1 MIAIAFILVMG
12 LVIGLVTI
20 FGPATG
26 AAAAASA
33 SVPWWALS
41 AVLAAFV
48 AFFAGGIYV
57 GAALALLALLAG
69 FGLSDRPFWNF
80 IGEMIW
86 APSTNFVLVSV
97 PLFLL
102 MGEIML
108 RAGLSER
115 LYRSLNVWIGRL
127 PGGMLHTNIMACGVF
142 SAVAGSSVATAATMG
157 SVALPYFEKSHY
169 PPKLV
174 LGSLA
179 AGGALGNLIPPGITF
194 IIYGLLTET
203 SVGALYLAAIGPSIL
218 VVLLFTLV
226 ILYYSYKLK
235 LRGDR
240 SGAALNWKQRIA
252 SLTDLVPTA
261 LLIALVLG
269 TIYAGWATPTESA
282 ALGVAG
288 AIVLS
293 LVDRKLTWKMM
304 NESMRSTARTTSMIA
319 LILFGAYFLN
329 YILSALGIPQMLA
342 KFLTGLPLPGW
353 AIMLV
358 IIGFYLAL
366 GTFMEGM
373 SMVITTIPL
382 LFPVVMALGYDPIW
396 FGVVITML
404 VEIAMISP
412 PDGTVLYVLQGMRRQ
427 PGPITDVFAGVMP
440 FMLVYMLAIIVLM
453 LVPAI
458 ALWLPRTLM

>member
-1 MIAIAFILVMG
+1 MIAIVFIVIMSI
-12 LVIGLVTI
+12 VIGA
-20 FGPATG
+20 ATLLG
-26 AAAAASA
+26 GSSAAMASA
-33 SVPWWALS
+33 GAVPWWAMV
-41 AVLAAFV
+41 AVLVAFV
-48 AFFAGGIYV
+48 GFFAGGIYV
-57 GAALALLALLAG
+57 GAALSSLALLAG

-80 IGEMIW
+80 IGAMVW
-86 APSTNFVLVSV
+86 GPSTNFVLVSV

-115 LYRSLNVWIGRL
+115 LYRALNVWMGRL
-127 PGGMLHTNIMACGVF
+127 PGGLLHTNILACGVF

-169 PPKLV
+169 PPRLV

-194 IIYGLLTET
+194 IIYGLITET
-203 SVGALYLAAIGPSIL
+203 SVGALYIAAIGPSIL
-218 VVLLFTLV
+218 VVVLFILV
-226 ILYYSYKLK
+226 ILWYSVRLK
-235 LRGDR
+235 LRAEP
-240 SGAALNWKQRIA
+240 GALRATWRDKLA
-252 SLTDLVPTA
+252 SLSDLLPTA
-261 LLIALVLG
+261 LLIGLVLG
-269 TIYAGWATPTESA
+269 TIYAGVATPTESA

-288 AIVLS
+288 SLLLS
-293 LVDRKLTWKMM
+293 LVDRKLNWKMLS
-304 NESMRSTARTTSMIA
+304 ESMHATARTTSMIA

-329 YILSALGIPQMLA
+329 YVLSSLGVPQMLA
-342 KFLTGLPLPGW
+342 KFLTALPLPGW

-366 GTFMEGM
+366 GTFMEGL

-382 LFPVVMALGYDPIW
+382 LFPVVKALGYDPIW

-427 PGPITDVFAGVMP
+427 PGPITDVFTGVMP
-440 FMLVYMLAIIVLM
+440 FMFVYMLAIVILM
-453 LVPAI
+453 VFPSI
-458 ALWLPRTLM
+458 ALWLPSVLS

>member
-1 MIAIAFILVMG
+1 MIAVVFIVIMG
-12 LVIGLVTI
+12 VVIGALSL
-20 FGPATG
+20 FGPAG
-26 AAAAASA
+26 ASAAAAQ
-33 SVPWWALS
+33 VPWWALL
-41 AVLAAFV
+41 AVLLAFV
-48 AFFAGGIYV
+48 GFFAAGIYV
-57 GAALALLALLAG
+57 GVALGLLALLAG

-80 IGEMIW
+80 IGEMLW
-86 APSTNFVLVSV
+86 GPSTNFVLVSV

-115 LYRSLNVWIGRL
+115 LYRSLNVWMGRL
-127 PGGMLHTNIMACGVF
+127 PGGMLHTNIVSCGVF

-203 SVGALYLAAIGPSIL
+203 SVGALYLAALGPSLL
-218 VVLLFTLV
+218 VVLLFTAV
-226 ILYYSYKLK
+226 ILFYSWRLK
-235 LRGDR
+235 LQGG
-240 SGAALNWKQRIA
+240 GAAPNWRERIA
-252 SLTDLVPTA
+252 SLADLVPTA
-261 LLIALVLG
+261 LLIGLVLG

-288 AIVLS
+288 AVLLA

-304 NESMRSTARTTSMIA
+304 AESMTATARTTSMIA
-319 LILFGAYFLN
+319 LILLGAYMLN
-329 YILSALGIPQMLA
+329 YILSSLGIPQMLA
-342 KFLTGLPLPGW
+342 KFLTGLPLPDWG
-353 AIMLV
+353 IMLV

-382 LFPVVMALGYDPIW
+382 LFPVVKALGYDPIW

-427 PGPITDVFAGVMP
+427 PGPITDVFSGVVP
-440 FMLVYMLAIIVLM
+440 FMLVYMLAILVLM
-453 LVPAI
+453 VFPAI
-458 ALWLPRTLM
+458 ALWLPSVAM

>member
-1 MIAIAFILVMG
+1 MIAIVFIVIMAI
-12 LVIGLVTI
+12 VIGGASL
-20 FGPATG
+20 FGGADS
-26 AAAAASA
+26 AAALSA
-33 SVPWWALS
+33 TTVPWWALL
-41 AVLAAFV
+41 AVLAAF
-48 AFFAGGIYV
+48 AGFFAGGIYV
-57 GAALALLALLAG
+57 GAALSSLALLAG
-69 FGLSDRPFWNF
+69 FSLSDRPFWNF
-80 IGEMIW
+80 LGEMIW

-115 LYRSLNVWIGRL
+115 LYRGLNVWMGRL
-127 PGGMLHTNIMACGVF
+127 PGGLLHTNILACGVF

-194 IIYGLLTET
+194 IIYGLITET
-203 SVGALYLAAIGPSIL
+203 SVGALYIAAIGPSIM
-218 VVLLFTLV
+218 VVLLFVLV

-235 LRGDR
+235 LRADPYAMGVTWR
-240 SGAALNWKQRIA
+240 HKVA
-252 SLTDLVPTA
+252 SLSDLLPTT
-261 LLIALVLG
+261 LLIGLVLG
-269 TIYAGWATPTESA
+269 TIYAGLATPTESA

-288 AIVLS
+288 SLILA
-293 LVDRKLTWKMM
+293 LVDRKLNWKMIS
-304 NESMRSTARTTSMIA
+304 ESLHATARTTSMIA
-319 LILFGAYFLN
+319 LILFGAYVLN
-329 YILSALGIPQMLA
+329 YILSSLGVPQMLA

-366 GTFMEGM
+366 GTFMEGL
-373 SMVITTIPL
+373 SMVICTVPL
-382 LFPVVMALGYDPIW
+382 LFPVVTALGYDPIW

-427 PGPITDVFAGVMP
+427 PGPITDVFSGVMP
-440 FMLVYMLAIIVLM
+440 FMFVYMLAIVILM
-453 LVPAI
+453 VFPSI
-458 ALWLPRTLM
+458 ALWLPAVLS

>member
-1 MIAIAFILVMG
+1 MIAVVFIVVMAV
-12 LVIGLVTI
+12 VIGAASL
-20 FGPATG
+20 FGPAPAAG
-26 AAAAASA
+26 AAAATA
-33 SVPWWALS
+33 VPWWALV
-41 AVLAAFV
+41 AVLVAFV

-57 GAALALLALLAG
+57 GAALAVLSLLAG
-69 FGLSDRPFWNF
+69 FALSDRPFWNF
-80 IGEMIW
+80 IGDMLW
-86 APSTNFVLVSV
+86 GPSTNFVLVSV

-115 LYRSLNVWIGRL
+115 LYRALNTWTGRL
-127 PGGMLHTNIMACGVF
+127 PGGLLHTNVLACGVF

-194 IIYGLLTET
+194 IVYGMITET
-203 SVGALYLAAIGPSIL
+203 SVGALYLAAVGPSIL
-218 VVLLFTLV
+218 VVLLFVAV
-226 ILYYSYKLK
+226 ILFYSHRLG
-235 LRGDR
+235 LRGNAAGGRLSWAQRLASLVDLLPT
-240 SGAALNWKQRIA
+240 AALIG
-252 SLTDLVPTA
+252 
-261 LLIALVLG
+261 LVLG
-269 TIYAGWATPTESA
+269 TIYSGWATPTESA

-293 LVDRKLTWKMM
+293 VVDRRLSWRMVA
-304 NESMRSTARTTSMIA
+304 ESMHATARTTSMIA

-329 YILSALGIPQMLA
+329 HILSSLGVPQMLA

-353 AIMLV
+353 AVMLV

-382 LFPVVMALGYDPIW
+382 LFPVVKALGYDPIW

-440 FMLVYMLAIIVLM
+440 FMAVYMLAVLVLM
-453 LVPAI
+453 VFPSI
-458 ALWLPRTLM
+458 ALWLPGRLM

>member
-1 MIAIAFILVMG
+1 MIAIVFILVMG
-12 LVIGLVTI
+12 AVVGLASL
-20 FGPATG
+20 FGPASG
-26 AAAAASA
+26 AAAASAA
-33 SVPWWALS
+33 SVPWWALA
-41 AVLAAFV
+41 AVLVAFV
-48 AFFAGGIYV
+48 GFFAGGIYV
-57 GAALALLALLAG
+57 GAALAMLSLLAG

-86 APSTNFVLVSV
+86 GPSTNFVLVSV

-115 LYRSLNVWIGRL
+115 LYRALNVWMGRL
-127 PGGMLHTNIMACGVF
+127 PGGLLHTNIMACGVF

-169 PPKLV
+169 PPRLV

-194 IIYGLLTET
+194 IIYGLITET
-203 SVGALYLAAIGPSIL
+203 SVGALYLAAVGPSVL
-218 VVLLFTLV
+218 VVLLFTLT
-226 ILYYSYKLK
+226 ILFYSYKLK
-235 LRGDR
+235 LHGDAG
-240 SGAALNWKQRIA
+240 GASVSWAQRLA
-252 SLTDLVPTA
+252 SLSDLVPTA
-261 LLIALVLG
+261 LLIGLVLG

-293 LVDRKLTWKMM
+293 LVDRKLSWKMM
-304 NESMRSTARTTSMIA
+304 SESMRSTARTTSMIA

-329 YILSALGIPQMLA
+329 YILSSLGIPQMLA
-342 KFLTGLPLPGW
+342 KFLTSLPLPGW

-382 LFPVVMALGYDPIW
+382 LFPVVTALGYDPIW

-427 PGPITDVFAGVMP
+427 PGPITDVFSGVMP
-440 FMLVYMLAIIVLM
+440 FMFVYMLAIIVLM
-453 LVPAI
+453 LFPAI
-458 ALWLPRTLM
+458 ALWLPAALM